1 MLTKIDVSKPLTKH
15 ISDGCRW
22 KFDGKKCNYFKSG
35 IKICVDVSAKSNK
48 TLCM

>member
-22 KFDGKKCNYFKSG
+22 KFDGKNVIISK
-35 IKICVDVSAKSNK
+35 AE
-48 TLCM
+48 